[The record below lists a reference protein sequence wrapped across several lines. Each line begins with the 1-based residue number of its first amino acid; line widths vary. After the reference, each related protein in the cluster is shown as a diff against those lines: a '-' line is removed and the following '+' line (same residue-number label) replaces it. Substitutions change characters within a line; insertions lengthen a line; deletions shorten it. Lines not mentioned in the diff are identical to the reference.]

1 MDIIFRLGCSQI
13 LRPGLKVQ
21 ISEYMYNDLTVA
33 DINFSL
39 CHTSGGDTSPSHG
52 GPSTPHRNP
61 DM

>member
-13 LRPGLKVQ
+13 LRLKVQ
-21 ISEYMYNDLTVA
+21 ISEYMCNDLTVA

-39 CHTSGGDTSPSHG
+39 CHSGGDTSPSHG